1 VKGKYQIKEFYTGLL
16 AGVFLW
22 LAVGALINFHQHH
35 VFGHSYSL
43 QLQGALSFKKE
54 ERLSNHDLGLD
65 DHCPAILSSTN
76 NFSLT
81 LGRSFSFYPPL
92 SEGHII
98 NAARFSVPA
107 LRAPPSV

>member
-1 VKGKYQIKEFYTGLL
+1 MKGNHQIKEFYTGLL

-54 ERLSNHDLGLD
+54 ERLSNHGLGLED
-65 DHCPAILSSTN
+65 LSPAMLSSAK
-76 NFSLT
+76 NFALT